1 VPGKGPGRGSTRLRE
16 PMIGII
22 GGGLSGLFV
31 LHRLRARG
39 VDALLFEGDAR
50 VGGVVRTLPLP
61 EGPADVGPVR
71 LRMTPEL
78 RTILKET
85 GLEGE
90 AVSAPA
96 DTRFHMFRRGRLHPV
111 PRSLP
116 EALGTSLVSWSGKAR
131 ALRDLVSA
139 PAGWE
144 ESVEEVLVR
153 KLGREVYASIAGPLL
168 GGLYASEP
176 GRMYARH
183 TLTPMLL
190 GAGSKRSILLALAR
204 ARRLDALPVVSLARG
219 MESLPCELA
228 RLHRDRIRVQTPVES
243 IMPGRDRGFLLHA
256 GSDRIPAREVV
267 LTAPAPGASR
277 LLGGIAPSAAE
288 RLRGLHY
295 NSLAV
300 VVLEGTLPSG
310 GSGFKV
316 ALDEPLALRGVT
328 SRAGLGG
335 ADPVLTAFLGGMGRE
350 TLLAQPDDR
359 LAELAA
365 REFEAVTGAPA
376 RPLLVHRTRMPAW
389 DRSWQ
394 ALEALSLP
402 PGIHLCAAYT
412 RRPGVLG
419 RLAEAGEV
427 AGQIAPEVRPLR

>member
-1 VPGKGPGRGSTRLRE
+1 
-16 PMIGII
+16 MIGII

-39 VDALLFEGDAR
+39 VDALLLEGDSR
-50 VGGVVRTLPLP
+50 VGGVVRTLSLP

-71 LRMTPEL
+71 IRMTPEL
-78 RTILKET
+78 RTILRET

-90 AVSAPA
+90 VTLAPA
-96 DTRFHMFRRGRLHPV
+96 HTRFHMFRRGRLHPV

-116 EALGTSLVSWSGKAR
+116 EALGTSLVSWSGKTR
-131 ALRDLVSA
+131 ALWDLVSA
-139 PAGWE
+139 PPGWD
-144 ESVEEVLVR
+144 ESVEEVLAR

-183 TLTPMLL
+183 TLTPMLRQT
-190 GAGSKRSILLALAR
+190 GSRRSILLALAR
-204 ARRLDALPVVSLARG
+204 ARRLEALPVASLARG
-219 MESLPCELA
+219 MESLPRELA
-228 RLHRDRIRVQTPVES
+228 RLHQDRIRTETPVES
-243 IMPGRDRGFLLHA
+243 VTPGPNGGFLLHD
-256 GSDRIPAREVV
+256 GSDRISVREVV
-267 LTAPAPGASR
+267 VTVPAPGASR
-277 LLGGIAPSAAE
+277 LLAEVAPPAAE
-288 RLRGLHY
+288 RLRALRY

-300 VVLEGTLPSG
+300 VAMEGTLPSG

-316 ALDEPLALRGVT
+316 ALGERLALRGVT
-328 SRAGLGG
+328 SRSGLGS
-335 ADPVLTAFLGGMGRE
+335 AEPILTGFLGGMGRE

-359 LAELAA
+359 LAELVA
-365 REFEAVTGAPA
+365 REFKAVTGAPA

-394 ALEALSLP
+394 ALEDLSLP
-402 PGIHLCAAYT
+402 PGIHLCSAYT

-419 RLAEAGEV
+419 RLAEAEELADRIVPGTPP
-427 AGQIAPEVRPLR
+427 QH